1 MTQTEKAEL
10 YDLYIRQGD
19 VYLREN
25 SKLKSEYPIDMPNDK
40 QKIIDSNN
48 NKVNELQVK
57 LQNLFK

>member
-10 YDLYIRQGD
+10 YDSYIRQGD

-48 NKVNELQVK
+48 NKINELQVK